1 MKQDE
6 VFEAIKEFSNTLG
19 KLQEAA
25 YFAFADPLEDEEIE
39 KLRLQYTKA
48 FYKMLGEY
56 LKGKMSKIMV
66 LNHVKEYLNILEK
79 KLEKEI
85 HEGGNP

>member
-1 MKQDE
+1 MKQEE
-6 VFEAIKEFSNTLG
+6 VFKAIKEFSNTLG

-39 KLRLQYTKA
+39 KLRLQYTKV
-48 FYKMLGEY
+48 FYRMLGEY
-56 LKGKMSKIMV
+56 AKGKTSKIMV

-79 KLEKEI
+79 MLEKEI
-85 HEGGNP
+85 HEDDNP